1 MRDIDYTVAPSPYKQ
16 TVKEGFHEVLKDCHG
31 LVTIACKKANIANQT
46 YYRWREQD
54 ESFAKQ
60 CDEVMNDVGDFVE
73 NKLITRIDKE
83 DTTAIIFYCKTKLKH
98 RGYVE
103 RIEQT
108 GANGGAIKTETKQV
122 DPTDQEI
129 LDRYYMQ
136 RKKEEANE

>member
-1 MRDIDYTVAPSPYKQ
+1 
-16 TVKEGFHEVLKDCHG
+16 
-31 LVTIACKKANIANQT
+31 
-46 YYRWREQD
+46 
-54 ESFAKQ
+54 
-60 CDEVMNDVGDFVE
+60 MNDVGDFVE